1 MTSNKMY
8 CLPDGWTSTDEAT
21 AELVSEM
28 IGKVPQGEFQ
38 VVTRSENGQPSVI
51 ENAPF
56 FYDGTPMPTRYWL
69 VDPALVADISRL
81 ESGGAITRVQDE
93 IDIDEI
99 QSIHQRHKIE
109 RDLLILDSY
118 EGPRPT
124 GGVGGTRKGV
134 KCLHT
139 HVANYLA
146 SGDDKVGEWALT
158 EIEKIKANQ

>member
-1 MTSNKMY
+1 MY
-8 CLPDGWTSTDEAT
+8 CLPDGWTSPDEAT

-69 VDPALVADISRL
+69 VDPELVAKVSRI
-81 ESGGAITRVQDE
+81 ESTGGVKQVQLE
-93 IDIDEI
+93 IDFETIQNIHDSHEMLRDE
-99 QSIHQRHKIE
+99 
-109 RDLLILDSY
+109 LIAHDY
-118 EGPRPT
+118 VGPRPT

-139 HVANYLA
+139 HLANYLA
-146 SGDDKVGEWALT
+146 TGDDVIGKWTLDR
-158 EIEKIKANQ
+158 IESNE